1 MTMSLSERAK
11 SYGAWWPN
19 TTLLESFDRAV
30 RTTPHKTAVVA
41 GNIRA
46 TYFELSQAANIV
58 SRTLAADGLGKGDV
72 ISIQLPNWAE
82 FVVLHIAAT
91 RLGAITNPLLPNYRG
106 KELSYIL
113 DAARTKIAV
122 IPQRYKNFDYPSLY
136 NELHKALPNL
146 NAIYAID
153 GAKSALVRCDA
164 LLRGGAQDPVAI
176 SHSGDDL
183 SSLIFTS
190 GTEST
195 PKGVMHSHNTMMYG
209 SFAMAQLLNLTD
221 KDVVWIPSPVG
232 HGTGFQWGVRQAIS
246 LGAKMVLQD
255 TWNPEDALALIEA
268 EKCSFVL
275 SATPFVAALTD
286 SPMCASHD
294 LSSFRIFA
302 CAGAPIPSQ
311 LGERAEKTLGCK
323 LIGMWGMTECFVAS
337 ASAPEANEKK
347 RWNTDGKAMPGAEL
361 AIFDE
366 SRSRQLEPGEVG
378 ELATRGPQ
386 VSLGYFNDTKR
397 TADSFLPGGWLFSG
411 DLATIDADGYI
422 RLVGRKKDI
431 VNRGGLKISTKE
443 IEDLL
448 LQHPSIAQIAIVPV
462 SDEKLGEKACACIV
476 LKPGS
481 SISFDEM
488 IGYLTKHDIATYK
501 LPELMNLMGEFPM
514 TPSGKIQ
521 KAFMRKDLEKGLVSA
536 KRSPAQKYN

>member
-1 MTMSLSERAK
+1 MSEAVVSMNLSERAAAH
-11 SYGAWWPN
+11 GAAWPN
-19 TTLLESFDRAV
+19 ITLLEAFDKAV
-30 RTTPHKTAVVA
+30 RITPDKTAIVA
-41 GNIRA
+41 GDVRA
-46 TYFELSQAANIV
+46 TYAELAQAANAV
-58 SRTLAADGLGKGDV
+58 AGTLRASGLGKGDV

-91 RLGAITNPLLPNYRG
+91 RLGAVTNPLLPNYRG

-113 DAARTKIAV
+113 SAARTKVAI
-122 IPQRYKNFDYPSLY
+122 IPQRYRNFDYPALY
-136 NELHKALPNL
+136 HDLHKALPDL
-146 NAIYAID
+146 KAIFEID
-153 GAKSALVRCDA
+153 GTGSDLVRNDA
-164 LLRGGAQDPVAI
+164 LCAGGQVEIPSITHD
-176 SHSGDDL
+176 GNDL
-183 SSLIFTS
+183 AALIFTS

-195 PKGVMHSHNTMMYG
+195 PKGVMHSHNTMMY
-209 SFAMAQLLNLTD
+209 SSIAMANLLGLTD
-221 KDVVWIPSPVG
+221 TDVVWIPSPVG

-255 TWNPEDALALIEA
+255 LWSPEEGARLIAA

-275 SATPFVAALTD
+275 SATPFVAELAD
-286 SPMCASHD
+286 SPFSACHD
-294 LSSFRIFA
+294 LASLRIFA
-302 CAGAPIPSQ
+302 CSGAPIPSHM
-311 LGERAEKTLGCK
+311 GARAEKTLGCK

-337 ASAPEANEKK
+337 ASAPTDGDDK
-347 RWNTDGKAMPGAEL
+347 RWNTDGKAMPGGEL

-366 SRSRQLEPGEVG
+366 SRSLRLGPGEVG

-386 VSLGYFNDTKR
+386 VSLGYFNDPKR

-448 LQHPSIAQIAIVPV
+448 LQHPSIAQIAVVPV
-462 SDEKLGEKACACIV
+462 TDKRLGEKACACVV
-476 LKPGS
+476 LRPDS
-481 SISFDEM
+481 QISFLEM
-488 IGYLTKHDIATYK
+488 ITHLEKHDLAKYK
-501 LPELMNLMGEFPM
+501 LPESLCLMEAFPM

-521 KAFMRKDLEKGLVSA
+521 KAVIRQSLEKNTSV
-536 KRSPAQKYN
+536 